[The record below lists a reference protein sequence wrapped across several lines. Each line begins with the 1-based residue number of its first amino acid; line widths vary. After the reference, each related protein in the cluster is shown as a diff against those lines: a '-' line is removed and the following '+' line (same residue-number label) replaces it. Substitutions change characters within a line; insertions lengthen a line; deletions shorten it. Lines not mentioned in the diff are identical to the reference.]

1 MLSGA
6 KYYTTHR
13 QRSQR
18 NVQKLWSKQTLTDYE
33 IASLG
38 QLYLHLY
45 EARRPPL
52 TCGI

>member
-33 IASLG
+33 IASLYITQG
-38 QLYLHLY
+38 AKLGALW
-45 EARRPPL
+45 
-52 TCGI
+52 